1 MYFGFTSFNIS
12 DIKNYIQIRSI
23 ITISVS
29 VSQLTVGQVH
39 KEFNLLADKI
49 AAKYEQLDSGEFGGM
64 LVPLLLMLSMPN

>member
-23 ITISVS
+23 ITMSVS
-29 VSQLTVGQVH
+29 VSQLTVEQVH

-49 AAKYEQLDSGEFGGM
+49 AAKYEQLDSGEFGGK